1 MVEEMDSGAPERT
14 PPEDAAPSRVGELE
28 AEVARLTAALGAAE
42 RDAATALADAGDLRG
57 LLDASARQA
66 ADAAS
71 RYREALLR
79 AEPSLPADML
89 EGETIDEL
97 DAALELARS
106 IAGRI
111 DAEARRIAA
120 GATPA
125 GAPERGAPNLAGLSP
140 EQKIRIGLER
150 LG

>member
-1 MVEEMDSGAPERT
+1 MADQGEQGAGSGT
-14 PPEDAAPSRVGELE
+14 PPGDSANIAALRE
-28 AEVARLTAALGAAE
+28 EVARLSSALEEARREAGAAQ
-42 RDAATALADAGDLRG
+42 ATGDELRG

-66 ADAAS
+66 RDAAA

-79 AEPSLPADML
+79 AEPSLLPDML
-89 EGETIDEL
+89 AGDTVDEI
-97 DAALELARS
+97 DAALDFARG

-111 DAEARRIAA
+111 EAEARRLAA

-125 GAPERGAPNLAGLSP
+125 GSPERGAPDLAGLSP

-150 LG
+150 RA